1 MNDTTWTQAELDR
14 LVDDECDDAARR
26 DLLRRIEVSG
36 DWHSL
41 AMTFLEAQALR
52 RGVRELCRG
61 SESNDS
67 PRMQVARPANDE
79 GQQATRSK
87 ANERLGSLA
96 AGLLALVAI
105 VLVGVWLSGPFRTT
119 RLDRSGS
126 SKPVTRNAQQPTK
139 SDGSLLPDDEL
150 PESVQWI
157 VNDGHS
163 DVPQII
169 NVPIDARS
177 QPMDFATWEP
187 RSALSEEMRQRL
199 ADSGHDVEE
208 SAGLFPVTLP
218 NGRSVVFP
226 VNQVR
231 VNYRG
236 PQWHQ

>member
-1 MNDTTWTQAELDR
+1 MMNDTTWTPAELDR
-14 LVDDECDDAARR
+14 LIDDECDDAARQ
-26 DLLRRIEVSG
+26 DLLRRIEASG
-36 DWHSL
+36 DWRSL
-41 AMTFLEAQALR
+41 AMTFLETQALR
-52 RGVRELCRG
+52 RSVRALCRG
-61 SESNDS
+61 SELGNAPHIEIVRQVKDEHQ
-67 PRMQVARPANDE
+67 QVAR
-79 GQQATRSK
+79 SK
-87 ANERLGSLA
+87 RNERLKLLA
-96 AGLLALVAI
+96 AGLVAI
-105 VLVGVWLSGPFRTT
+105 VLAGVWISGALRTPLSNRSGPNEPLT
-119 RLDRSGS
+119 RMD
-126 SKPVTRNAQQPTK
+126 QQPAK
-139 SDGSLLPDDEL
+139 FDGSLLPDDEL

-169 NVPIDARS
+169 NVPIDTRS
-177 QPMDFATWEP
+177 QPMDFANWEP

-208 SAGLFPVTLP
+208 SASLFPVTLP